1 MYGFCDLSLDYSLP
15 SFEVFSFG
23 WGVIVYDELLI
34 TKYQRSSVKGEQSVW
49 VIVIEERELTDLI

>member
-1 MYGFCDLSLDYSLP
+1 MYGFCDLS

-34 TKYQRSSVKGEQSVW
+34 TKCQRSSVKGEQSVW
-49 VIVIEERELTDLI
+49 VIVIGENLMKKRVD